1 MPGVG
6 WGLLRFGVIPVNCK
20 AAGCRPTATL
30 GACPGAVVVA
40 IPVVGWFVV
49 VVDSVD
55 TSSTNAATPIPI
67 RNTFLLVESAQV
79 NH

>member
-1 MPGVG
+1 
-6 WGLLRFGVIPVNCK
+6 
-20 AAGCRPTATL
+20 
-30 GACPGAVVVA
+30 VVA